1 MGLDLVT
8 RPARDQ
14 HARPCILNVEVRTK
28 SWLEIDGR
36 FAIGPHGFELLSAIQ
51 RHHSLARAADA
62 VGWSYRHAW
71 DYICQAEKGFGTSLV
86 SVRAGKGPARGMT
99 LSPFGRDVLRLRRT
113 LRETSRCMRLKR
125 HEKHHS

>member
-8 RPARDQ
+8 RFSRDQ
-14 HARPCILNVEVRTK
+14 HARPCILNVQVRTK

-62 VGWSYRHAW
+62 MGWSYRHAW
-71 DYICQAEKGFGTSLV
+71 DYIRQAEKVFGAPMMST
-86 SVRAGKGPARGMT
+86 RAGKGQARGSALT
-99 LSPFGRDVLRLRRT
+99 PLGRDVLRLGAT
-113 LRETSRCMRLKR
+113 LQERSRGIRLKAKR
-125 HEKHHS
+125 A

>member
-8 RPARDQ
+8 RSSRDQ
-14 HARPCILNVEVRTK
+14 HARPCILNVQVRTK

-71 DYICQAEKGFGTSLV
+71 DYIRQAEKVFGAPMV
-86 SVRAGKGPARGMT
+86 STRAGKGQARGSALT
-99 LSPFGRDVLRLRRT
+99 PLGRDVLRLGAT
-113 LRETSRCMRLKR
+113 LQERSRGIRLKAKR
-125 HEKHHS
+125 A

>member
-8 RPARDQ
+8 RPSCDQ
-14 HARPCILNVEVRTK
+14 HARPCILNVQVRTK

-51 RHHSLARAADA
+51 RYHSLTRAAGA

-71 DYICQAEKGFGTSLV
+71 DYIRRAEKVFGAPLV
-86 SVRAGKGPARGMT
+86 STRAGKGQARGSALT
-99 LSPFGRDVLRLRRT
+99 PLGRDVLRLEVT
-113 LRETSRCMRLKR
+113 LQERSRGIRLKAKR
-125 HEKHHS
+125 A